1 MQRIVRSLSRTAPV
15 RQAMRTQ
22 IHQDNKA
29 DDMTW
34 LESDREMT
42 AEERYAHQK
51 QQELLK
57 KHADSLNAK
66 YEAEHE
72 ATREQMEAHQNKS
85 AASVAALEAKI
96 AELTSMIQ
104 QMKAESK

>member
-1 MQRIVRSLSRTAPV
+1 MCAPHENNEQRT
-15 RQAMRTQ
+15 
-22 IHQDNKA
+22 QDNKA

-72 ATREQMEAHQNKS
+72 ATREQMEVREIRQHLPFLVSHTPAIHTHNR
-85 AASVAALEAKI
+85 
-96 AELTSMIQ
+96 LTRTRAQRPSLLWRRR
-104 QMKAESK
+104 SRS